1 MEKTCLTVDIGNS
14 STKWAVWS
22 GDEIVALGRVPALS
36 ESTVESITAKYGVI
50 DAVAVSCV
58 GSAERIPAIEGALIL
73 SASTPL
79 PIDISEYAPGL
90 GADRI
95 AAMAGAET
103 LEPGSAKMVI
113 DYGTAVTYDRL
124 DAGARFAGGNI
135 APGITTRFI
144 SLRQDTALLPR
155 VETEGALRLSS
166 LSTSEAIL
174 SGVMLGILAEYD
186 IYASL
191 CPSVF
196 ITGGDAPDFLKYLP
210 ASKPVPRYEPNLV
223 HIGLKRI
230 IDYNNNEI

>member
-14 STKWAVWS
+14 ATKWAVWS

-95 AAMAGAET
+95 AAMAGAD
-103 LEPGSAKMVI
+103 LRPPRRRSSICRRQHCPGNHHPIYFVASGHGPVAPRRNR
-113 DYGTAVTYDRL
+113 GRTAPFVAVDIRGNPFRR
-124 DAGARFAGGNI
+124 DARH
-135 APGITTRFI
+135 
-144 SLRQDTALLPR
+144 PR
-155 VETEGALRLSS
+155 RIRYLRLA
-166 LSTSEAIL
+166 LP
-174 SGVMLGILAEYD
+174 VGIYHRRRRAR
-186 IYASL
+186 
-191 CPSVF
+191 
-196 ITGGDAPDFLKYLP
+196 LP
-210 ASKPVPRYEPNLV
+210 QISPCLQTCSPL
-223 HIGLKRI
+223 
-230 IDYNNNEI
+230 